1 MMFSLQKKR
10 EERQEENK
18 EKKKN
23 MNRQTKDKGR
33 KNEKSSFILNKGKER
48 RVTIMRRAV
57 SAPEEGKDDKEEK

>member
-1 MMFSLQKKR
+1 
-10 EERQEENK
+10 
-18 EKKKN
+18 

-57 SAPEEGKDDKEEK
+57 SAPEEDKDDKEEK